1 MKNFL
6 LNRDIARLAILQR
19 IELANPFLKKIRKV
33 FGRYLFSNFF
43 SKYFVNIKVISNNY
57 LKIMEA
63 EYNNIEK
70 FLVRGQRILS
80 IGSGVGGLEII
91 INSKFDSCIFTFIER
106 DFISKKI
113 RYGWDN
119 LNSEG
124 YNSLKLLEKFLN
136 MNNLSSQNFEL
147 IDYDKNNLP
156 EKKYDLI
163 TSLYSLDYH
172 YKFEIYEDYLR
183 KSSNSNTTII
193 FDTIRPEY
201 FEKIFEKVEVIK
213 EDNDTLHKSKR
224 VFCKTFK
231 W

>member
-19 IELANPFLKKIRKV
+19 IELADPFLKKIRKI

-156 EKKYDLI
+156 KKKYDLI

-231 W
+231 

>member
-19 IELANPFLKKIRKV
+19 IELADPFLKKIRKV

-63 EYNNIEK
+63 EYNTIEK
-70 FLVRGQRILS
+70 YLERGQRILS

-231 W
+231 

>member
-231 W
+231 

>member
-1 MKNFL
+1 
-6 LNRDIARLAILQR
+6 
-19 IELANPFLKKIRKV
+19 
-33 FGRYLFSNFF
+33 
-43 SKYFVNIKVISNNY
+43 
-57 LKIMEA
+57 MEA

-231 W
+231 

>member
-19 IELANPFLKKIRKV
+19 IELADPFLKKIRKI

-201 FEKIFEKVEVIK
+201 FKKIFQNVEIIK
-213 EDNDTLHKSKR
+213 EDNDTLHISKR
-224 VFCKTFK
+224 VSCKTFR
-231 W
+231 

>member
-19 IELANPFLKKIRKV
+19 IELADPFLKKIRKV

-43 SKYFVNIKVISNNY
+43 SKYFINIEVISNNY

-63 EYNNIEK
+63 EYNTIEK
-70 FLVRGQRILS
+70 FLARGQKILS
-80 IGSGVGGLEII
+80 IGSGVGGLEVI
-91 INSKFDSCIFTFIER
+91 INSKYESCIFTFIER

-119 LNSEG
+119 QNSEG

-136 MNNLSSQNFEL
+136 MNNLSNKNFEL
-147 IDYDKNNLP
+147 IDFDKNKLP

-193 FDTIRPEY
+193 FDTIRPKY
-201 FEKIFEKVEVIK
+201 FEKIFERVEIIK

-224 VFCKTFK
+224 VSCKIFR
-231 W
+231 

>member
-147 IDYDKNNLP
+147 IDYDKNYLP
-156 EKKYDLI
+156 KKKYDLI

-231 W
+231 

>member
-80 IGSGVGGLEII
+80 IGSGVGGLEVI

-231 W
+231 

>member
-19 IELANPFLKKIRKV
+19 IELADPFLKKIRKI

-80 IGSGVGGLEII
+80 IGSGVGGLEVI

-147 IDYDKNNLP
+147 IDYDKNYLP
-156 EKKYDLI
+156 KKKYDLI

-231 W
+231 

>member
-19 IELANPFLKKIRKV
+19 IELADPFLKKIRKI

>member
-183 KSSNSNTTII
+183 KSSNSNTTVI

-231 W
+231 

>member
-6 LNRDIARLAILQR
+6 LNREIARLAILQR
-19 IELANPFLKKIRKV
+19 IELADPFLKKIRKI

-80 IGSGVGGLEII
+80 IGSGVGGLEVI

-124 YNSLKLLEKFLN
+124 YNSLKLLEEFLN

-156 EKKYDLI
+156 KKKYDLI

-193 FDTIRPEY
+193 FDTISGCSSN
-201 FEKIFEKVEVIK
+201 I
-213 EDNDTLHKSKR
+213 NA
-224 VFCKTFK
+224 
-231 W
+231 